1 MVGQPHRN
9 FMKMASWS
17 SVSEHLVNPI
27 GMSDQL
33 KWNNH
38 IMKIVLKNITKKY
51 KNKEVLSH
59 LNFEFDNKI
68 YAFIGHN
75 GSGKSTLMRII
86 TGLIEPTQGEVIFY
100 QNDKIIDYKKV
111 KFGYLSQEFNA
122 FKEFTVYEQLEYF
135 AIMKKINKKV
145 YSNEIKKVLVEVNL
159 WENKDVKCKN
169 LSGGMIRRLGIAQ
182 TLLGS
187 PDVIILDEPV
197 VGLDPDERMRF
208 MEIIKS
214 IQLDIPIIFS
224 THIIDDISS
233 LSPEI
238 IFFKNG
244 QIKFN
249 GSSSQF
255 IDIAKG
261 KIYLCS
267 RENLSKIKERIASIK
282 ISENTY
288 RVIASN
294 RLNYDFLQDITPCM
308 EDAYIYLNQDD

>member
-1 MVGQPHRN
+1 
-9 FMKMASWS
+9 
-17 SVSEHLVNPI
+17 
-27 GMSDQL
+27 
-33 KWNNH
+33 
-38 IMKIVLKNITKKY
+38 MKIVLKNITKKY

-86 TGLIEPTQGEVIFY
+86 TGLIEPTQGEVLFY

-111 KFGYLSQEFNA
+111 EFGYLSQEFNA

-145 YSNEIKKVLVEVNL
+145 YSNEIKKVLMEVNL

-187 PDVIILDEPV
+187 PDIIILDEPV

>member
-1 MVGQPHRN
+1 
-9 FMKMASWS
+9 
-17 SVSEHLVNPI
+17 
-27 GMSDQL
+27 
-33 KWNNH
+33 
-38 IMKIVLKNITKKY
+38 MKIVLKNITKKY

-86 TGLIEPTQGEVIFY
+86 TRLIEPTQGEVIFY

-122 FKEFTVYEQLEYF
+122 FKEFSVYEQLEYF

-238 IFFKNG
+238 ILFKNG

-255 IDIAKG
+255 IDSAKG

-267 RENLSKIKERIASIK
+267 RENLSKVKERISSIK

-288 RVIASN
+288 KVIASN
-294 RLNYDFLQDITPCM
+294 SLNYDFLQDITPCV

>member
-1 MVGQPHRN
+1 
-9 FMKMASWS
+9 
-17 SVSEHLVNPI
+17 
-27 GMSDQL
+27 
-33 KWNNH
+33 
-38 IMKIVLKNITKKY
+38 MKIVLKNITKKY

-75 GSGKSTLMRII
+75 GSCKSTLMRII

-288 RVIASN
+288 RVITSN

>member
-1 MVGQPHRN
+1 
-9 FMKMASWS
+9 
-17 SVSEHLVNPI
+17 
-27 GMSDQL
+27 
-33 KWNNH
+33 
-38 IMKIVLKNITKKY
+38 MKIVLKNITKKY

-187 PDVIILDEPV
+187 PDIIILDEPV

-255 IDIAKG
+255 IDSAKG
-261 KIYLCS
+261 KVYLCP
-267 RENLSKIKERIASIK
+267 REDLGKVKERITSIK

-288 RVIASN
+288 KVIASN

>member
-1 MVGQPHRN
+1 
-9 FMKMASWS
+9 
-17 SVSEHLVNPI
+17 
-27 GMSDQL
+27 
-33 KWNNH
+33 
-38 IMKIVLKNITKKY
+38 MKIVLKNITKKY

-100 QNDKIIDYKKV
+100 RNDKIIDYKKV

-159 WENKDVKCKN
+159 WENKGVKCKN
-169 LSGGMIRRLGIAQ
+169 LSGGMIRRLGIAL
-182 TLLGS
+182 TLFGS
-187 PDVIILDEPV
+187 PDIIILDEPV

-255 IDIAKG
+255 IDSAKG

>member
-1 MVGQPHRN
+1 M
-9 FMKMASWS
+9 FMK
-17 SVSEHLVNPI
+17 
-27 GMSDQL
+27 GY
-33 KWNNH
+33 

-255 IDIAKG
+255 IDSAKG

-267 RENLSKIKERIASIK
+267 RENLSKVKERISSIK

>member
-1 MVGQPHRN
+1 
-9 FMKMASWS
+9 
-17 SVSEHLVNPI
+17 
-27 GMSDQL
+27 
-33 KWNNH
+33 
-38 IMKIVLKNITKKY
+38 MKIVLKNITKKY

-145 YSNEIKKVLVEVNL
+145 YSNEIKKVLMEVNL

-187 PDVIILDEPV
+187 PDIIILDEPV

-233 LSPEI
+233 MSPEI

-255 IDIAKG
+255 IDSAKG

-267 RENLSKIKERIASIK
+267 RENLSKVKERITSIK

>member
-1 MVGQPHRN
+1 
-9 FMKMASWS
+9 
-17 SVSEHLVNPI
+17 
-27 GMSDQL
+27 
-33 KWNNH
+33 
-38 IMKIVLKNITKKY
+38 MKIVLKNITKKY

-145 YSNEIKKVLVEVNL
+145 YSNEIKKVLMEVNL

-187 PDVIILDEPV
+187 PDIIILDEPI

-233 LSPEI
+233 MSPEI

>member
-1 MVGQPHRN
+1 
-9 FMKMASWS
+9 
-17 SVSEHLVNPI
+17 
-27 GMSDQL
+27 
-33 KWNNH
+33 
-38 IMKIVLKNITKKY
+38 MKIVLKNITKKY

-187 PDVIILDEPV
+187 PDIIILDEPV

-255 IDIAKG
+255 IDSAKG

-267 RENLSKIKERIASIK
+267 RENLSKIKERISLIK

>member
-1 MVGQPHRN
+1 
-9 FMKMASWS
+9 
-17 SVSEHLVNPI
+17 
-27 GMSDQL
+27 
-33 KWNNH
+33 
-38 IMKIVLKNITKKY
+38 MKIVLKNITKKY

-86 TGLIEPTQGEVIFY
+86 TGLIEPTQGEVIFRE
-100 QNDKIIDYKKV
+100 NDKIIDYKKV

-187 PDVIILDEPV
+187 PDIIILDEPV

-238 IFFKNG
+238 ILFKNG

-255 IDIAKG
+255 IDSAKG

-267 RENLSKIKERIASIK
+267 RENLSKVKERISSIK

>member
-1 MVGQPHRN
+1 MN
-9 FMKMASWS
+9 
-17 SVSEHLVNPI
+17 
-27 GMSDQL
+27 
-33 KWNNH
+33 
-38 IMKIVLKNITKKY
+38 IVLKNITKKY

-86 TGLIEPTQGEVIFY
+86 TRLIEPTQGEVIFY

-238 IFFKNG
+238 ILFKNG

-255 IDIAKG
+255 IDSAKG

-267 RENLSKIKERIASIK
+267 RENLSKVKERITSIK

-294 RLNYDFLQDITPCM
+294 RLNYDFLQDVTPCM

>member
-1 MVGQPHRN
+1 
-9 FMKMASWS
+9 
-17 SVSEHLVNPI
+17 
-27 GMSDQL
+27 
-33 KWNNH
+33 
-38 IMKIVLKNITKKY
+38 MKIVLKNITKKY

-238 IFFKNG
+238 IFFKNE

>member
-1 MVGQPHRN
+1 
-9 FMKMASWS
+9 
-17 SVSEHLVNPI
+17 
-27 GMSDQL
+27 
-33 KWNNH
+33 
-38 IMKIVLKNITKKY
+38 MKIVLKNITKKY

-86 TGLIEPTQGEVIFY
+86 TRLIEPTQGEVIFY

-122 FKEFTVYEQLEYF
+122 FKEFSVYEQLEYF

-145 YSNEIKKVLVEVNL
+145 YPNEIKKVLVEVNL

-187 PDVIILDEPV
+187 PDIIILDEPV

-255 IDIAKG
+255 IDSAKG
-261 KIYLCS
+261 KIYLCP
-267 RENLSKIKERIASIK
+267 REDLGKVKERITSIK

-288 RVIASN
+288 KVIASN
-294 RLNYDFLQDITPCM
+294 RLNYDFLQEITPCM

>member
-1 MVGQPHRN
+1 
-9 FMKMASWS
+9 
-17 SVSEHLVNPI
+17 
-27 GMSDQL
+27 
-33 KWNNH
+33 
-38 IMKIVLKNITKKY
+38 MKIVLKNITKKY

-145 YSNEIKKVLVEVNL
+145 YSNEIKKVLMEVNL

-233 LSPEI
+233 LSSEI

>member
-1 MVGQPHRN
+1 
-9 FMKMASWS
+9 
-17 SVSEHLVNPI
+17 
-27 GMSDQL
+27 
-33 KWNNH
+33 
-38 IMKIVLKNITKKY
+38 MKIVLKNITKKY

-145 YSNEIKKVLVEVNL
+145 YSNEIKKVLMEVNL

-187 PDVIILDEPV
+187 PDIIILDEPV

-233 LSPEI
+233 MSPEI

-255 IDIAKG
+255 IDSAKG

-267 RENLSKIKERIASIK
+267 RENLSKVKESITSIK

-294 RLNYDFLQDITPCM
+294 RLNYDFLQDVTPCM

>member
-1 MVGQPHRN
+1 
-9 FMKMASWS
+9 
-17 SVSEHLVNPI
+17 
-27 GMSDQL
+27 
-33 KWNNH
+33 
-38 IMKIVLKNITKKY
+38 MKIVLKNITKKY

-86 TGLIEPTQGEVIFY
+86 TGLIEPTQGEVLFY

-187 PDVIILDEPV
+187 PDIIILDEPV

>member
-1 MVGQPHRN
+1 MVCGY
-9 FMKMASWS
+9 S
-17 SVSEHLVNPI
+17 
-27 GMSDQL
+27 
-33 KWNNH
+33 
-38 IMKIVLKNITKKY
+38 
-51 KNKEVLSH
+51 KEVLSH

-238 IFFKNG
+238 ILFKNG

-249 GSSSQF
+249 GSSFQF
-255 IDIAKG
+255 IDSAKG

-267 RENLSKIKERIASIK
+267 RENLSKVKERISSIK

>member
-1 MVGQPHRN
+1 
-9 FMKMASWS
+9 
-17 SVSEHLVNPI
+17 
-27 GMSDQL
+27 
-33 KWNNH
+33 
-38 IMKIVLKNITKKY
+38 MKIVLKNITKKY

-308 EDAYIYLNQDD
+308 EDAYVYLNQDD

>member
-1 MVGQPHRN
+1 
-9 FMKMASWS
+9 
-17 SVSEHLVNPI
+17 
-27 GMSDQL
+27 
-33 KWNNH
+33 
-38 IMKIVLKNITKKY
+38 MKIVLKNITKKY

-86 TGLIEPTQGEVIFY
+86 TGLIEPTQGEVLFY
-100 QNDKIIDYKKV
+100 QSDKIIDYKKV
-111 KFGYLSQEFNA
+111 KFGYLSQEFNE

-145 YSNEIKKVLVEVNL
+145 YSNEIKKVLMEVNL

-187 PDVIILDEPV
+187 PDIIILDEPV

-238 IFFKNG
+238 ILFKNG

>member
-1 MVGQPHRN
+1 
-9 FMKMASWS
+9 
-17 SVSEHLVNPI
+17 
-27 GMSDQL
+27 
-33 KWNNH
+33 
-38 IMKIVLKNITKKY
+38 MKIVLKNITKKY

-122 FKEFTVYEQLEYF
+122 FKEFSVYEQLEYF

-145 YSNEIKKVLVEVNL
+145 YPNEIKKVLVEVNL

-187 PDVIILDEPV
+187 PDIIILDEPV
-197 VGLDPDERMRF
+197 VGFDPDERMRF

-224 THIIDDISS
+224 THIIDDISL

-255 IDIAKG
+255 IDSAKG
-261 KIYLCS
+261 KIYLCP
-267 RENLSKIKERIASIK
+267 REDLGKVKERITSIK

-288 RVIASN
+288 KVIASN
-294 RLNYDFLQDITPCM
+294 RLNYDFLQEITPCM

>member
-1 MVGQPHRN
+1 
-9 FMKMASWS
+9 
-17 SVSEHLVNPI
+17 
-27 GMSDQL
+27 
-33 KWNNH
+33 
-38 IMKIVLKNITKKY
+38 MKIVLKNITKKY

-187 PDVIILDEPV
+187 PDIIILDEPV

-238 IFFKNG
+238 ILFKNG

-255 IDIAKG
+255 IDSAKG

-267 RENLSKIKERIASIK
+267 RENLSKVKERISSIK

>member
-1 MVGQPHRN
+1 
-9 FMKMASWS
+9 
-17 SVSEHLVNPI
+17 
-27 GMSDQL
+27 
-33 KWNNH
+33 
-38 IMKIVLKNITKKY
+38 MKIVLKNITKKY

-214 IQLDIPIIFS
+214 IRLDIPIIFS

-255 IDIAKG
+255 IDSAKG

>member
-1 MVGQPHRN
+1 
-9 FMKMASWS
+9 
-17 SVSEHLVNPI
+17 
-27 GMSDQL
+27 
-33 KWNNH
+33 
-38 IMKIVLKNITKKY
+38 MKIVLKNITKKY

-145 YSNEIKKVLVEVNL
+145 YSNEIKKVLAEVNL

-187 PDVIILDEPV
+187 PDIIILDEPV

>member
-1 MVGQPHRN
+1 
-9 FMKMASWS
+9 
-17 SVSEHLVNPI
+17 
-27 GMSDQL
+27 
-33 KWNNH
+33 
-38 IMKIVLKNITKKY
+38 MKIVLKNITKKY

-86 TGLIEPTQGEVIFY
+86 TRLIEPTQGEVIFY

-145 YSNEIKKVLVEVNL
+145 YSNEIKKVLMEVNL

-187 PDVIILDEPV
+187 PDIIILDEPV

-233 LSPEI
+233 MSPEI

-294 RLNYDFLQDITPCM
+294 RLNYDFLQDVTPCM

>member
-1 MVGQPHRN
+1 
-9 FMKMASWS
+9 
-17 SVSEHLVNPI
+17 
-27 GMSDQL
+27 
-33 KWNNH
+33 
-38 IMKIVLKNITKKY
+38 MKIVLKNITKKY

-145 YSNEIKKVLVEVNL
+145 YSNEIKKVLGEVNL

>member
-1 MVGQPHRN
+1 
-9 FMKMASWS
+9 
-17 SVSEHLVNPI
+17 
-27 GMSDQL
+27 
-33 KWNNH
+33 
-38 IMKIVLKNITKKY
+38 MKIVLKNITKKY

-86 TGLIEPTQGEVIFY
+86 TRLIEPTQGEVIFY

-122 FKEFTVYEQLEYF
+122 FKEFSVYEQLEYF

-145 YSNEIKKVLVEVNL
+145 YPNEIKKVLVEVNL

-187 PDVIILDEPV
+187 PDIIILDEPV

-238 IFFKNG
+238 ILFKNG

-255 IDIAKG
+255 IDSAKG

-267 RENLSKIKERIASIK
+267 RENLSKVKERISSIK

-294 RLNYDFLQDITPCM
+294 SLNYDFLQDITPCV

>member
-1 MVGQPHRN
+1 
-9 FMKMASWS
+9 
-17 SVSEHLVNPI
+17 
-27 GMSDQL
+27 
-33 KWNNH
+33 
-38 IMKIVLKNITKKY
+38 MKIVLKNITKKY

-122 FKEFTVYEQLEYF
+122 FKEFSVYEQLEYF

-145 YSNEIKKVLVEVNL
+145 YPNEIKKVLVEVNL

-187 PDVIILDEPV
+187 PDIIILDEPV

-224 THIIDDISS
+224 THIIDDISL

-255 IDIAKG
+255 IDSAKG
-261 KIYLCS
+261 KIYLCP
-267 RENLSKIKERIASIK
+267 REDLGKVKERITSIK

-288 RVIASN
+288 KVIASN
-294 RLNYDFLQDITPCM
+294 RLNYDFLQEITPCM
-308 EDAYIYLNQDD
+308 EDAYIYI

>member
-1 MVGQPHRN
+1 
-9 FMKMASWS
+9 
-17 SVSEHLVNPI
+17 
-27 GMSDQL
+27 
-33 KWNNH
+33 
-38 IMKIVLKNITKKY
+38 MKIVLKNITKKY

-86 TGLIEPTQGEVIFY
+86 TGLIEPTQGEVLFY

-122 FKEFTVYEQLEYF
+122 FKEFSVYEQLEYF

-145 YSNEIKKVLVEVNL
+145 YSNEIKKVLMEVNL

-187 PDVIILDEPV
+187 PDIIILDEPV

>member
-1 MVGQPHRN
+1 
-9 FMKMASWS
+9 
-17 SVSEHLVNPI
+17 
-27 GMSDQL
+27 
-33 KWNNH
+33 
-38 IMKIVLKNITKKY
+38 MKIVLKNITKKY

-145 YSNEIKKVLVEVNL
+145 YSNEIKKVLMEVNL

-187 PDVIILDEPV
+187 PDILILDEPV

-214 IQLDIPIIFS
+214 IQLDIPIIFF

>member
-1 MVGQPHRN
+1 
-9 FMKMASWS
+9 
-17 SVSEHLVNPI
+17 
-27 GMSDQL
+27 
-33 KWNNH
+33 
-38 IMKIVLKNITKKY
+38 
-51 KNKEVLSH
+51 
-59 LNFEFDNKI
+59 
-68 YAFIGHN
+68 
-75 GSGKSTLMRII
+75 
-86 TGLIEPTQGEVIFY
+86 
-100 QNDKIIDYKKV
+100 
-111 KFGYLSQEFNA
+111 
-122 FKEFTVYEQLEYF
+122 
-135 AIMKKINKKV
+135 MKKINKKV

-261 KIYLCS
+261 K
-267 RENLSKIKERIASIK
+267 
-282 ISENTY
+282 
-288 RVIASN
+288 
-294 RLNYDFLQDITPCM
+294 
-308 EDAYIYLNQDD
+308 YIYVHEKILVKSRKELHQLK

>member
-1 MVGQPHRN
+1 
-9 FMKMASWS
+9 
-17 SVSEHLVNPI
+17 
-27 GMSDQL
+27 
-33 KWNNH
+33 
-38 IMKIVLKNITKKY
+38 MKIVLKNITKKY

-68 YAFIGHN
+68 CAFIGHN

-238 IFFKNG
+238 ILFKNG

-255 IDIAKG
+255 IDSAKG

-267 RENLSKIKERIASIK
+267 RENLSKVKERISSIK

>member
-1 MVGQPHRN
+1 
-9 FMKMASWS
+9 
-17 SVSEHLVNPI
+17 
-27 GMSDQL
+27 
-33 KWNNH
+33 
-38 IMKIVLKNITKKY
+38 MKIVLKNITKKY

-86 TGLIEPTQGEVIFY
+86 TGLIEPTQGEVLFY

-233 LSPEI
+233 MSPKI

-244 QIKFN
+244 RIKFN

-267 RENLSKIKERIASIK
+267 QENLSKIKERIASIK
-282 ISENTY
+282 ISEHTY

>member
-1 MVGQPHRN
+1 
-9 FMKMASWS
+9 
-17 SVSEHLVNPI
+17 
-27 GMSDQL
+27 
-33 KWNNH
+33 
-38 IMKIVLKNITKKY
+38 MKIVLKNITKKY

-187 PDVIILDEPV
+187 PDIIILDEPI

-238 IFFKNG
+238 ILFKNG

-267 RENLSKIKERIASIK
+267 RENLSKVKERISSIK

>member
-1 MVGQPHRN
+1 M
-9 FMKMASWS
+9 
-17 SVSEHLVNPI
+17 
-27 GMSDQL
+27 
-33 KWNNH
+33 
-38 IMKIVLKNITKKY
+38 
-51 KNKEVLSH
+51 
-59 LNFEFDNKI
+59 NFEFDNKI

-86 TGLIEPTQGEVIFY
+86 TRLIEPTQGEVIFY

-145 YSNEIKKVLVEVNL
+145 YPNEIKKVLVEVNL

-187 PDVIILDEPV
+187 PDIIILDEPV

-255 IDIAKG
+255 IDSAKE
-261 KIYLCS
+261 KVYLCP
-267 RENLSKIKERIASIK
+267 REDLGKVKERITSIK

-288 RVIASN
+288 KVIASN

>member
-1 MVGQPHRN
+1 
-9 FMKMASWS
+9 
-17 SVSEHLVNPI
+17 
-27 GMSDQL
+27 
-33 KWNNH
+33 
-38 IMKIVLKNITKKY
+38 MKIVLKNITKKY

-86 TGLIEPTQGEVIFY
+86 TGLMEPTQGEVLFY

-238 IFFKNG
+238 ILFKNG

-255 IDIAKG
+255 IDSAKG

-267 RENLSKIKERIASIK
+267 RENLSKVKERISSIK

>member
-1 MVGQPHRN
+1 
-9 FMKMASWS
+9 
-17 SVSEHLVNPI
+17 
-27 GMSDQL
+27 
-33 KWNNH
+33 
-38 IMKIVLKNITKKY
+38 MKIVLKNITKKY

-238 IFFKNG
+238 MLFKNG

-255 IDIAKG
+255 IDSAKG

-267 RENLSKIKERIASIK
+267 RENLSKVKERISSIK

>member
-1 MVGQPHRN
+1 
-9 FMKMASWS
+9 
-17 SVSEHLVNPI
+17 
-27 GMSDQL
+27 
-33 KWNNH
+33 
-38 IMKIVLKNITKKY
+38 MKIVLKNITKKY

-122 FKEFTVYEQLEYF
+122 FKEFSVYEQLEYF

-233 LSPEI
+233 LSSEI
-238 IFFKNG
+238 IFCKNG

-267 RENLSKIKERIASIK
+267 RENLSKVKERISSIK

>member
-1 MVGQPHRN
+1 
-9 FMKMASWS
+9 
-17 SVSEHLVNPI
+17 
-27 GMSDQL
+27 
-33 KWNNH
+33 
-38 IMKIVLKNITKKY
+38 MKIVLKNITKKY

-68 YAFIGHN
+68 YAFIVHN

-86 TGLIEPTQGEVIFY
+86 TGLIEPTQGEVLFY

-187 PDVIILDEPV
+187 PDIIILDEPV

-267 RENLSKIKERIASIK
+267 RENLTKVKERISSIK

>member
-1 MVGQPHRN
+1 
-9 FMKMASWS
+9 
-17 SVSEHLVNPI
+17 
-27 GMSDQL
+27 
-33 KWNNH
+33 
-38 IMKIVLKNITKKY
+38 MKIVLKNITKKY

-122 FKEFTVYEQLEYF
+122 FKEFSVYEQLEYF
-135 AIMKKINKKV
+135 AIMKKINKKA
-145 YSNEIKKVLVEVNL
+145 YSNEIKKVLMEVNL

-187 PDVIILDEPV
+187 PDIIILDEPV

-255 IDIAKG
+255 IDSAKG
-261 KIYLCS
+261 KVYLCP
-267 RENLSKIKERIASIK
+267 REDLGKVKERITSIK

-288 RVIASN
+288 KVIASN
-294 RLNYDFLQDITPCM
+294 RLNYDFLQEITPCM